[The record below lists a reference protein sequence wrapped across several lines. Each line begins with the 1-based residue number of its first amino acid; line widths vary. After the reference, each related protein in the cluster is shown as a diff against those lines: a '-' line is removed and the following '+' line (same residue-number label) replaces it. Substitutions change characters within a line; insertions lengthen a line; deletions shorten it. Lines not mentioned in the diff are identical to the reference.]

1 MKPLESVIGKV
12 GENVLSFG
20 PLGRPWEWWLTV
32 KTESCRDKL
41 LLAGALK
48 VGRVGHLFRVRS
60 AAKSA
65 FVVKVHWAPPF
76 VSNQHLAD
84 MLASH
89 CKVILY
95 SKEYC
100 VAEGFQS
107 CATGVRQIMCEGNKA
122 TMPYTLNIVCPFTGE
137 TFEVLLTIFG
147 RKPICLRCRMEGHI
161 RCDCNTPTCR
171 HCSRKHVLHRQ
182 DKNRYFFFLY
192 MFITKPC
199 TIYTI
204 KRSTQQRNNIGKD
217 TALHE

>member
-1 MKPLESVIGKV
+1 M
-12 GENVLSFG
+12 
-20 PLGRPWEWWLTV
+20 

-41 LLAGALK
+41 LLAGALLK

-107 CATGVRQIMCEGNKA
+107 CDTGVRQIMCEGNKA

-161 RCDCNTPTCR
+161 RRDCNTPTCR
-171 HCSRKHVLHRQ
+171 HCSVFGHRELLRQ
-182 DKNRYFFFLY
+182 AFACR
-192 MFITKPC
+192 
-199 TIYTI
+199 
-204 KRSTQQRNNIGKD
+204 RS
-217 TALHE
+217 

>member
-1 MKPLESVIGKV
+1 MGDRAEAHRSTNWPRDVVYYREAFLKPLESVIGKV

-41 LLAGALK
+41 LLAGALLK

-161 RCDCNTPTCR
+161 RRDCNTPTCR
-171 HCSRKHVLHRQ
+171 HCSVFGHRELLRQ
-182 DKNRYFFFLY
+182 AFACR
-192 MFITKPC
+192 
-199 TIYTI
+199 
-204 KRSTQQRNNIGKD
+204 RS
-217 TALHE
+217 